1 MKKDFYVRLVA
12 HVNRKQWWHSPPI
25 DPKAYEKRG
34 MFLSSSFA
42 ECEFYGR
49 PLDEP
54 KQVVVAKP
62 LVGDE
67 KAIERKLFGHLVTNF
82 EEEPR
87 SIAEIQA
94 LDSERK
100 RLALKKGYDSIVLM
114 SPKCFTEWKSTGK
127 IPRSIELNILVV
139 PVNQHRRPM

>member
-1 MKKDFYVRLVA
+1 MNRVFYDKLVA
-12 HVNRKQWWHSPPI
+12 HVNRKQWWHSPPV

-54 KQVVVAKP
+54 KRVAIAKP

-67 KAIERKLFGHLVTNF
+67 KTIERQLFGHLVTNF

-94 LDSERK
+94 LDAKRK
-100 RLALKKGYDSIVLM
+100 RLALKKGYDSIILM
-114 SPKCFTEWKSTGK
+114 SPKCFTEWKATGK
-127 IPRSIELNILVV
+127 IPRSIELNVLIV
-139 PVNQHRRPM
+139 PVNQQGRPM

>member
-1 MKKDFYVRLVA
+1 MNNGFYDKLVA
-12 HVNRKQWWHSPPI
+12 HVNRKRWWHSVPV
-25 DPKAYEKRG
+25 DPNAYQKRG

-49 PLDEP
+49 PQDEP
-54 KQVVVAKP
+54 KRVTIAKP

-67 KAIERKLFGHLVTNF
+67 KTIERKLFGHLVTNF

-94 LDSERK
+94 LDAERR
-100 RLALKKGYDSIVLM
+100 RLALSKGHDSIVLM
-114 SPKCFTEWKSTGK
+114 SPKCFAEWKTTGK
-127 IPRSIELNILVV
+127 IPRSIELNILIV
-139 PVNQHRRPM
+139 PVNQEGRPI

>member
-1 MKKDFYVRLVA
+1 MNKVFYEKLVA
-12 HVNRKQWWHSPPI
+12 HVNRKQWWHAPPV

-49 PLDEP
+49 PMDDP
-54 KQVVVAKP
+54 KQVTIARP

-67 KAIERKLFGHLVTNF
+67 KTIERKLFGHLVTNF

-94 LDSERK
+94 LDAERK
-100 RLALKKGYDSIVLM
+100 RLALKKGCDSIVLM
-114 SPKCFTEWKSTGK
+114 SPKCFTEWKATGK
-127 IPRSIELNILVV
+127 IPRSIELNILIV
-139 PVNQHRRPM
+139 PVNQQGRPM